1 MHRRRVPD
9 RVGRELDLAER
20 GYRLRG
26 TFKNDFKAVLFNARQ
41 K

>member
-1 MHRRRVPD
+1 
-9 RVGRELDLAER
+9 VGRELDLAER

-26 TFKNDFKAVLFNARQ
+26 TFKNDFEAVLFNARQ